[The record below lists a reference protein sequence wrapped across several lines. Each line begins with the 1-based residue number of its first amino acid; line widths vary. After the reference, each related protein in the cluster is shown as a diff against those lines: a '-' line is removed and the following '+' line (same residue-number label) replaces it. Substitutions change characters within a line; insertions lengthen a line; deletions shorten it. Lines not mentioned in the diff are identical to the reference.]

1 MNAGVILVFK
11 TSLQTKRDCQRLALL
26 LDNQADIDQWTV
38 DLTDCDKVLR
48 IVSRGSVA
56 TTIETIVR
64 SIGFDCCELI
74 D

>member
-1 MNAGVILVFK
+1 MNAGMILIFK
-11 TSLQTKRDCQRLALL
+11 TSLQTKRDCQQLAPL
-26 LDNQADIDQWTV
+26 LDDQAGIDQWTV

-48 IVSRGSVA
+48 IVSRGTGA

-64 SIGFDCCELI
+64 SIGFDCCELT